1 MRVQKYC
8 FFRKYANIF
17 AYLGIFLLFC
27 RRKGEISTMK
37 LNFNTVREFL
47 KTTLNLTNDVDIQAA
62 SENIR
67 KNIPFRGPNVYIL
80 FVAIIIASVGLNVN
94 SIPVI
99 IGAMLISPLMGP
111 ITGLGLGLGT
121 NDREL
126 VLFSIKNLLVMV
138 GISLLA
144 ATLYFIL
151 TPLEIDNPT
160 ELLARTR
167 PTIYDVFI
175 ALFGGLAGVLE
186 TARKEKGTVISG
198 VAIATALMPPLC
210 TVGYG
215 IANLSWQY
223 TIGALFLF
231 SINCIF
237 IAMAAYLMAKF
248 LKFPMKTVEQHRT
261 RYFILSYALVI
272 LLAATSIFTG
282 YHVIRENDFTKL
294 ANRFVKKNQNIGK
307 TYIYDSQ
314 VNIDSKPYMLEL
326 RLAGETLNED
336 TKEMLLRDAEN
347 YGIMRSQIVIH
358 EDATV
363 QVDRFNETEI
373 VKNLMATNANNIQVR
388 DDSIKVLNAQIAHY
402 KQQELPAK
410 QLAEELQVQ
419 LPSITRLTLAKG
431 TALEQNVVMSEE
443 QVVVVA
449 HCIKMPGEEEKARV
463 YEWLKIRLQIQDLE
477 IIFDYEEAL
486 TE

>member
-1 MRVQKYC
+1 
-8 FFRKYANIF
+8 
-17 AYLGIFLLFC
+17 
-27 RRKGEISTMK
+27 MK
-37 LNFNTVREFL
+37 LNFNSIREFL
-47 KTTLNLTNDVDIQAA
+47 KTTLNLTNDVDIPAA
-62 SENIR
+62 IEDIR
-67 KNIPFRGPNVYIL
+67 SNIPFRGPNVYIL

-144 ATLYFIL
+144 ATLYFML

-186 TARKEKGTVISG
+186 TARKEKGTVLSG

-215 IANLSWQY
+215 IAHLSWQY

-237 IAMAAYLMAKF
+237 IAMAAYIMAKF
-248 LKFPMKTVEQHRT
+248 LKFPVKTVEKHRT
-261 RYFILSYALVI
+261 RYFILSYGLVL
-272 LLAATSIFTG
+272 LLAATSIFTA
-282 YHVIRENDFTKL
+282 YQVIRENEFTKQ
-294 ANRFVKKNQNIGK
+294 ANRFVKKNQTIGK

-314 VNIDSKPYMLEL
+314 VNIDAKPYALEL
-326 RLAGETLNED
+326 RLAGEALNDEIR
-336 TKEMLLRDAEN
+336 EMLLRDAEN
-347 YGIMRSQIVIH
+347 YGIMRSQIVMH

-363 QVDRFNETEI
+363 EIDRFNETEI
-373 VKNLMATNANNIQVR
+373 VKNLIATNASNIQVR
-388 DDSIKVLNAQIAHY
+388 DDSIKALNARIAY
-402 KQQELPAK
+402 YQQQQLPAE

-419 LPSITRLTLAKG
+419 LPTISRLTLAKG
-431 TALEQNVVMSEE
+431 TMLEQNVVMSDE

-449 HCIKMPGEEEKARV
+449 HCSEMPSEEEKTRV
-463 YEWLKIRLQIQDLE
+463 YEWLKVRLQVTNLE
-477 IIFDYEEAL
+477 IIFDQEAG
-486 TE
+486 TENTINAE

>member
-1 MRVQKYC
+1 
-8 FFRKYANIF
+8 
-17 AYLGIFLLFC
+17 
-27 RRKGEISTMK
+27 MK
-37 LNFNTVREFL
+37 LNFNTIREFL
-47 KTTLNLTNDVDIQAA
+47 KTTLNLTDYVDIPAA

-144 ATLYFIL
+144 ATLYFML

-248 LKFPMKTVEQHRT
+248 LKFPVKTVEQHRT

-314 VNIDSKPYMLEL
+314 VNIDNKPYMLEL

-373 VKNLMATNANNIQVR
+373 VKNLMATNASNLQVR
-388 DDSIKVLNAQIAHY
+388 DDSIKVLNAQITAY
-402 KQQELPAK
+402 KQRELPAK
-410 QLAEELQVQ
+410 QLAEELKVQ
-419 LPSITRLTLAKG
+419 LPSITRLTLARG
-431 TALEQNVVMSEE
+431 TALEQNMVMSEE

-449 HCIKMPGEEEKARV
+449 HCSEMPSEEEKTRV
-463 YEWLKIRLQIQDLE
+463 YEWLKIRLQVEDLE
-477 IIFDYEEAL
+477 MLFEE
-486 TE
+486 EIP

>member
-1 MRVQKYC
+1 
-8 FFRKYANIF
+8 
-17 AYLGIFLLFC
+17 
-27 RRKGEISTMK
+27 MK

-47 KTTLNLTNDVDIQAA
+47 KTTLNLTNDVDIPAA

-175 ALFGGLAGVLE
+175 ALFGGLAGILE

-223 TIGALFLF
+223 TVGALFLF

-272 LLAATSIFTG
+272 LLAAISIFTG

-314 VNIDSKPYMLEL
+314 VNIDTKPYMLEL

-373 VKNLMATNANNIQVR
+373 VKNLMATNASNIQVR
-388 DDSIKVLNAQIAHY
+388 DDSIRVLNAQIAAY
-402 KQQELPAK
+402 KRQELPAK

-419 LPSITRLTLAKG
+419 LPSIIRLTLAKG
-431 TALEQNVVMSEE
+431 TALEQNMVMSEE

-449 HCIKMPGEEEKARV
+449 HCSEMPSEEEKTRL
-463 YEWLKIRLQIQDLE
+463 YEWLKVRLQIDSLE
-477 IIFDYEEAL
+477 IIFD
-486 TE
+486 TENQ

>member
-1 MRVQKYC
+1 
-8 FFRKYANIF
+8 
-17 AYLGIFLLFC
+17 
-27 RRKGEISTMK
+27 MK
-37 LNFNTVREFL
+37 LNFNSIREFL
-47 KTTLNLTNDVDIQAA
+47 KTTLNLTNDVDIPAA
-62 SENIR
+62 IEDIR
-67 KNIPFRGPNVYIL
+67 SNIPFRGPNVYIL

-144 ATLYFIL
+144 ATLYFML

-186 TARKEKGTVISG
+186 TARKEKGTVLSG

-215 IANLSWQY
+215 IAHLSWQY

-237 IAMAAYLMAKF
+237 IAMAAYIMAKF
-248 LKFPMKTVEQHRT
+248 LKFPVKTVEQHRT
-261 RYFILSYALVI
+261 RYFILSYGLVL
-272 LLAATSIFTG
+272 LLAATSIFTA
-282 YHVIRENDFTKL
+282 YQVIRENEFTKQ
-294 ANRFVKKNQNIGK
+294 ANRFVKKNQTIGK

-314 VNIDSKPYMLEL
+314 VNIDVKPYALEL
-326 RLAGETLNED
+326 RLAGEALNDEIR
-336 TKEMLLRDAEN
+336 EMLLRDAEN
-347 YGIMRSQIVIH
+347 YGIMRSQIVMH

-363 QVDRFNETEI
+363 EIDRFNETEI
-373 VKNLMATNANNIQVR
+373 VKNLIATNASNIQVR
-388 DDSIKVLNAQIAHY
+388 DDSIKALNARIAY
-402 KQQELPAK
+402 YQQQQLPAE

-419 LPSITRLTLAKG
+419 LPTISRLTLAKG
-431 TALEQNVVMSEE
+431 TMLEQNVVMSDE

-449 HCIKMPGEEEKARV
+449 HCSEMPSEEEKTRV
-463 YEWLKIRLQIQDLE
+463 YEWLKVRLQVTNLE
-477 IIFDYEEAL
+477 IIFDQEAGAEN
-486 TE
+486 TINAE

>member
-1 MRVQKYC
+1 
-8 FFRKYANIF
+8 
-17 AYLGIFLLFC
+17 
-27 RRKGEISTMK
+27 MK
-37 LNFNTVREFL
+37 LNFNAVREFL
-47 KTTLNLTNDVDIQAA
+47 KTTLNLTNDVDIPAA

-80 FVAIIIASVGLNVN
+80 IVAIIIASVGLNVN

-126 VLFSIKNLLVMV
+126 VLFSIKNLLIMV

-144 ATLYFIL
+144 ATLYFML

-282 YHVIRENDFTKL
+282 YHVIRENDFTKM

-307 TYIYDSQ
+307 TYIYDYQ
-314 VNIDSKPYMLEL
+314 VNIDNKPYMLEL

-336 TKEMLLRDAEN
+336 TKEMLMRDAEN

-373 VKNLMATNANNIQVR
+373 VKNLMAINASNVQVR
-388 DDSIKVLNAQIAHY
+388 DDSIKVLNAQITAY
-402 KQQELPAK
+402 KQRELPAK

-419 LPSITRLTLAKG
+419 LPSITRLTLARG

-449 HCIKMPGEEEKARV
+449 HCSEMPSEEEKTRV
-463 YEWLKIRLQIQDLE
+463 YEWLKIRLQIDGLE
-477 IIFDYEEAL
+477 IIFD
-486 TE
+486 TETL

>member
-1 MRVQKYC
+1 
-8 FFRKYANIF
+8 
-17 AYLGIFLLFC
+17 
-27 RRKGEISTMK
+27 MK

-47 KTTLNLTNDVDIQAA
+47 KTTLNLTNDVDIPAA

-111 ITGLGLGLGT
+111 IIGLGLGLGT

-144 ATLYFIL
+144 ATMYFML

-223 TIGALFLF
+223 TVGALFLF

-314 VNIDSKPYMLEL
+314 VNIDTKPYMLEL

-373 VKNLMATNANNIQVR
+373 VKNLMATNASNIQVR
-388 DDSIKVLNAQIAHY
+388 DDSIKVLNAQIATY
-402 KQQELPAK
+402 KRQELPAK

-419 LPSITRLTLAKG
+419 LPSIIRLTLAKG
-431 TALEQNVVMSEE
+431 TALEQNMVMSEE

-449 HCIKMPGEEEKARV
+449 HCSEMPSEEEKTRL
-463 YEWLKIRLQIQDLE
+463 YEWLKVRLQIDSLE
-477 IIFDYEEAL
+477 IIFD
-486 TE
+486 TENQ

>member
-1 MRVQKYC
+1 
-8 FFRKYANIF
+8 
-17 AYLGIFLLFC
+17 
-27 RRKGEISTMK
+27 MK

-62 SENIR
+62 IEDIR
-67 KNIPFRGPNVYIL
+67 SNIPFRGPNVYIL

-186 TARKEKGTVISG
+186 TARKEKGTVLSG

-248 LKFPMKTVEQHRT
+248 LKFPVKTVEQHRT

-282 YHVIRENDFTKL
+282 YHVIRENDFTKM

-373 VKNLMATNANNIQVR
+373 VKNLMATNASNVQVR

-419 LPSITRLTLAKG
+419 LPSITRLTLARG

-449 HCIKMPGEEEKARV
+449 HCSEMPSEEEKTRV
-463 YEWLKIRLQIQDLE
+463 YEWLKIRLQIDGLE
-477 IIFDYEEAL
+477 IIFD
-486 TE
+486 TETL

>member
-1 MRVQKYC
+1 
-8 FFRKYANIF
+8 
-17 AYLGIFLLFC
+17 
-27 RRKGEISTMK
+27 MK

-47 KTTLNLTNDVDIQAA
+47 KITLNLTNDVDIPAA

-186 TARKEKGTVISG
+186 TARKEKGTVLSG

-248 LKFPMKTVEQHRT
+248 LKFPMKTVEEHRT

-314 VNIDSKPYMLEL
+314 VNIDTKPYMLEL

-373 VKNLMATNANNIQVR
+373 VKNLMATNASNVQVR

-419 LPSITRLTLAKG
+419 LPSITRLTVARG
-431 TALEQNVVMSEE
+431 TALEQNLVMSEE

-449 HCIKMPGEEEKARV
+449 HCSEMPSEEEKVRV
-463 YEWLKIRLQIQDLE
+463 YEWLKIRLQVEDLE
-477 IIFDYEEAL
+477 IIFD
-486 TE
+486 TETL

>member
-1 MRVQKYC
+1 MLNQIC
-8 FFRKYANIF
+8 
-17 AYLGIFLLFC
+17 
-27 RRKGEISTMK
+27 TMK
-37 LNFNTVREFL
+37 VNFNTVREFL

-248 LKFPMKTVEQHRT
+248 LKFPVKTVEQHRT
-261 RYFILSYALVI
+261 RYFILSYGLVI

-282 YHVIRENDFTKL
+282 YNVIRENDFTKL

-373 VKNLMATNANNIQVR
+373 VKNLIATNQSNVQVR
-388 DDSIKVLNAQIAHY
+388 DDSIKVLNAQITAY
-402 KQQELPAK
+402 KQRELPAK

-431 TALEQNVVMSEE
+431 TALEQNMVMSEE

-449 HCIKMPGEEEKARV
+449 HCSEMPSEEEKTRV
-463 YEWLKIRLQIQDLE
+463 YEWLKIRLQIDGLE
-477 IIFDYEEAL
+477 IIFD
-486 TE
+486 TETL

>member
-1 MRVQKYC
+1 
-8 FFRKYANIF
+8 
-17 AYLGIFLLFC
+17 
-27 RRKGEISTMK
+27 MK
-37 LNFNTVREFL
+37 LNLNTVREFL
-47 KTTLNLTNDVDIQAA
+47 KTTLNLTNDVDIPAA

-67 KNIPFRGPNVYIL
+67 KNVPFRGPNVYIL

-144 ATLYFIL
+144 ATLYFML

-223 TIGALFLF
+223 TVGALFLF
-231 SINCIF
+231 CINCIF

-248 LKFPMKTVEQHRT
+248 LKFPVKTVEQHRT

-282 YHVIRENDFTKL
+282 YQVIRENDFTKL

-314 VNIDSKPYMLEL
+314 VNIDVKPYMLEL
-326 RLAGETLNED
+326 RLAGETLNDD
-336 TKEMLLRDAEN
+336 TKEMLFRDAEN
-347 YGIMRSQIVIH
+347 YGIMRSQIVIY

-373 VKNLMATNANNIQVR
+373 VKNLLATNASNMQLR
-388 DDSIKVLNAQIAHY
+388 DDSIKVLNAQIAAY

-431 TALEQNVVMSEE
+431 TALEQNLVMSEE

-449 HCIKMPGEEEKARV
+449 HCSEMPSEEEKQRV
-463 YEWLKIRLQIQDLE
+463 YDWLKVRLQVEDVV
-477 IIFDYEEAL
+477 IIFEKV
-486 TE
+486 TEI

>member
-1 MRVQKYC
+1 
-8 FFRKYANIF
+8 
-17 AYLGIFLLFC
+17 
-27 RRKGEISTMK
+27 MK

-47 KTTLNLTNDVDIQAA
+47 KTTLNLTNDVDIPAA

-144 ATLYFIL
+144 ATMYFML

-223 TIGALFLF
+223 TVGALFLF

-314 VNIDSKPYMLEL
+314 VNIDTKPYMLEL

-373 VKNLMATNANNIQVR
+373 VKNLMATNASNIQVR
-388 DDSIKVLNAQIAHY
+388 DDSIKVLNAQIATY
-402 KQQELPAK
+402 KRQELPAK

-419 LPSITRLTLAKG
+419 LPSIIRLTLAKG

-449 HCIKMPGEEEKARV
+449 HCSEMPSEEEKTRL
-463 YEWLKIRLQIQDLE
+463 YEWLKVRLQIDSLE
-477 IIFDYEEAL
+477 IIFD
-486 TE
+486 TENQ

>member
-1 MRVQKYC
+1 
-8 FFRKYANIF
+8 
-17 AYLGIFLLFC
+17 
-27 RRKGEISTMK
+27 MK
-37 LNFNTVREFL
+37 LNLNTVREFL
-47 KTTLNLTNDVDIQAA
+47 ATTLNLTNDVDIPAA

-186 TARKEKGTVISG
+186 TARKEKGTVLSG

-248 LKFPMKTVEQHRT
+248 LKFPVKTVEQHRT

-282 YHVIRENDFTKL
+282 YHVIRENDFTKM

-314 VNIDSKPYMLEL
+314 VNIDTKPYMLEL

-373 VKNLMATNANNIQVR
+373 VKNLMATNASNVQVR

-419 LPSITRLTLAKG
+419 LPSITRLTLARG

-449 HCIKMPGEEEKARV
+449 HCSEMPSEEEKVRV
-463 YEWLKIRLQIQDLE
+463 YEWLKIRLQVEDLE
-477 IIFDYEEAL
+477 IIFD
-486 TE
+486 TETL

>member
-1 MRVQKYC
+1 MQ
-8 FFRKYANIF
+8 
-17 AYLGIFLLFC
+17 IFL
-27 RRKGEISTMK
+27 RKSEKKCNFARKNTKISAMK
-37 LNFNTVREFL
+37 LNFNIREFF
-47 KTTLNLTNDVDIQAA
+47 KNTLNLTHYVDIPAA
-62 SENIR
+62 SDNIR

-111 ITGLGLGLGT
+111 IIGLGLGLGT

-126 VLFSIKNLLVMV
+126 VLFSIKNLLIMV

-186 TARKEKGTVISG
+186 TARKEKGTVMAG

-215 IANLSWQY
+215 IANLSLQY
-223 TIGALFLF
+223 TLGALFLF

-248 LKFPMKTVEQHRT
+248 LKFPMRTVEQHRT
-261 RYFILSYALVI
+261 RYYILSYSLVI
-272 LLAATSIFTG
+272 LLAGISIVTG
-282 YHVIRENDFTKL
+282 YQVIRENEFTKS
-294 ANRFVKKNQNIGK
+294 ANRFVKKNHTIGK
-307 TYIYDSQ
+307 TYIYDYQ
-314 VNIDSKPYMLEL
+314 VEIDKKPYKIEL
-326 RLAGETLNED
+326 RLAGESLNSD
-336 TKEMLLRDAEN
+336 TREMLMRDAES

-363 QVDRFNETEI
+363 QIDQFNETEI
-373 VKNLMATNANNIQVR
+373 VKNLISTNASNMQVR
-388 DDSIKVLNAQIAHY
+388 DDSIKVLNAQIAAY
-402 KQQELPAK
+402 KQQELPAV
-410 QLAEELQVQ
+410 QLAAELQTQ
-419 LPSITRLTLAKG
+419 LPSITRVTLAKG
-431 TALEQNVVMSEE
+431 TELENTIVTSEQ
-443 QVVVVA
+443 QVVVVI
-449 HCIKMPGEEEKARV
+449 HTTDSPTDEERLRL
-463 YEWLKIRLQIQDLE
+463 YEWLKIRLQVQDLE
-477 IIFDYEEAL
+477 MIFNYQPAIPIVQ
-486 TE
+486 

>member
-1 MRVQKYC
+1 
-8 FFRKYANIF
+8 
-17 AYLGIFLLFC
+17 
-27 RRKGEISTMK
+27 MK
-37 LNFNTVREFL
+37 LNLNTVREFL
-47 KTTLNLTNDVDIQAA
+47 KTTLNLTNDVDIPAA

-67 KNIPFRGPNVYIL
+67 KNVPFRGPNVYIL

-144 ATLYFIL
+144 ATLYFML

-223 TIGALFLF
+223 TVGALFLF
-231 SINCIF
+231 CINCIF

-248 LKFPMKTVEQHRT
+248 LKFPVKTVEQHRT
-261 RYFILSYALVI
+261 RYFVLSYALVI

-282 YHVIRENDFTKL
+282 YQVIRENDFTKL

-314 VNIDSKPYMLEL
+314 VNIDVKPYMLEL
-326 RLAGETLNED
+326 RLAGETLNDD
-336 TKEMLLRDAEN
+336 TKEMLFRDAEN

-373 VKNLMATNANNIQVR
+373 VKNLIATNASNMQLR
-388 DDSIKVLNAQIAHY
+388 DDSIKVLNAQIAAY

-431 TALEQNVVMSEE
+431 TALEQNLVMSEE

-449 HCIKMPGEEEKARV
+449 YCSEMPSEEEKQRV
-463 YEWLKIRLQIQDLE
+463 YDWLKVRLQVEDIV
-477 IIFDYEEAL
+477 IIFERV
-486 TE
+486 TEI

>member
-1 MRVQKYC
+1 
-8 FFRKYANIF
+8 
-17 AYLGIFLLFC
+17 
-27 RRKGEISTMK
+27 MK
-37 LNFNTVREFL
+37 LNFNIREFL
-47 KTTLNLTNDVDIQAA
+47 TDTLNLTNYVDIPAA
-62 SENIR
+62 NDNIR
-67 KNIPFRGPNVYIL
+67 KNIPFKGPNVYIL
-80 FVAIIIASVGLNVN
+80 FAAVIIASVGLNVN

-111 ITGLGLGLGT
+111 IIGLGLGLGT
-121 NDREL
+121 NDRDL

-175 ALFGGLAGVLE
+175 ALFGGMAGVLE
-186 TARKEKGTVISG
+186 TARKEKGTVVSG

-215 IANLSWQY
+215 IANMSWQY

-248 LKFPMKTVEQHRT
+248 LKFPVLTVEQNRR
-261 RYFILSYALVI
+261 RYYILSYGLVI
-272 LLAATSIFTG
+272 LLAGTSVVTG
-282 YHVIRENDFTKL
+282 YQVIRENEFTKN
-294 ANRFVKKNQNIGK
+294 ANRFVKKNHTIGK

-314 VNIDSKPYMLEL
+314 VDIDSKPYMLEL
-326 RLAGETLNED
+326 RLAGETLNDD
-336 TKEMLLRDAEN
+336 TREMLLRDAEN

-363 QVDRFNETEI
+363 QVDRFNETEL
-373 VKNLMATNANNIQVR
+373 VKSLIATNTNNIQVR
-388 DDSIKVLNAQIAHY
+388 DDSIKVLNAQLENY
-402 KQQELPAK
+402 KQQQLPAA
-410 QLAEELQVQ
+410 QLAAELQVQ
-419 LPSITRLTLAKG
+419 MPDIVRITMAKG
-431 TALEQNVVMSEE
+431 TAVEKDVVTSEN
-443 QVVVVA
+443 QVVVIVY
-449 HCIKMPGEEEKARV
+449 CNKMPGETERAKV
-463 YEWLKIRLQIQDLE
+463 LEWLKVRLQVEDIE
-477 IIFDYEEAL
+477 IIFERA
-486 TE
+486 

>member
-1 MRVQKYC
+1 
-8 FFRKYANIF
+8 
-17 AYLGIFLLFC
+17 
-27 RRKGEISTMK
+27 MK
-37 LNFNTVREFL
+37 LNFNTIREFL
-47 KTTLNLTNDVDIQAA
+47 KNTLNLTNDVDIPAA
-62 SENIR
+62 IEDIR
-67 KNIPFRGPNVYIL
+67 SNIPFRGPNVYIL

-248 LKFPMKTVEQHRT
+248 LKFPVKTVEQHRT
-261 RYFILSYALVI
+261 RYFILSYGLVI

-282 YHVIRENDFTKL
+282 YNVIRENDFTKL

-373 VKNLMATNANNIQVR
+373 VKNLMATNASNVQVR
-388 DDSIKVLNAQIAHY
+388 DDSIKVLNAQITAY
-402 KQQELPAK
+402 KQRELPAK

-431 TALEQNVVMSEE
+431 TALEQNMVMSEE

-449 HCIKMPGEEEKARV
+449 HCSEMPSEEEKTRV
-463 YEWLKIRLQIQDLE
+463 YEWLKVRLQIDSLE
-477 IIFDYEEAL
+477 IIFEE
-486 TE
+486 EN

>member
-1 MRVQKYC
+1 
-8 FFRKYANIF
+8 
-17 AYLGIFLLFC
+17 
-27 RRKGEISTMK
+27 MK
-37 LNFNTVREFL
+37 LNFNIREFL
-47 KTTLNLTNDVDIQAA
+47 TDTLNLTNYVDIPAA
-62 SENIR
+62 NDNIR
-67 KNIPFRGPNVYIL
+67 KNIPFKGPNVYIL
-80 FVAIIIASVGLNVN
+80 FAAVIIASVGLNVN

-111 ITGLGLGLGT
+111 IIGLGLGLGT
-121 NDREL
+121 NDRDL

-175 ALFGGLAGVLE
+175 ALFGGMAGVLE
-186 TARKEKGTVISG
+186 TARKEKGTVVSG

-215 IANLSWQY
+215 IANMSWQY

-248 LKFPMKTVEQHRT
+248 LKFPVLTVEQNRR
-261 RYFILSYALVI
+261 RYYILSYGLVI
-272 LLAATSIFTG
+272 LLAGTSVVTG
-282 YHVIRENDFTKL
+282 YQVIRENEFTKN
-294 ANRFVKKNQNIGK
+294 ANRFVKKNHTIGK

-314 VNIDSKPYMLEL
+314 VDIDSKPYMLEL
-326 RLAGETLNED
+326 RLAGETLNND
-336 TKEMLLRDAEN
+336 TREMLLRDAEN

-363 QVDRFNETEI
+363 QVDRLNETEI
-373 VKNLMATNANNIQVR
+373 VKNLIATNTNNIQVR
-388 DDSIKVLNAQIAHY
+388 DDSIKVLNAQLENY
-402 KQQELPAK
+402 KQQQLPAA
-410 QLAEELQVQ
+410 QLAAELQVQ
-419 LPSITRLTLAKG
+419 MPDIVRVTMAKG
-431 TALEQNVVMSEE
+431 TSMEKDVVTSEN
-443 QVVVVA
+443 QVVVIVY
-449 HCIKMPGEEEKARV
+449 CSKQPGEMERAKV
-463 YEWLKIRLQIQDLE
+463 LEWLKVRLQVEDIE
-477 IIFDYEEAL
+477 IIFERA
-486 TE
+486 

>member
-1 MRVQKYC
+1 
-8 FFRKYANIF
+8 
-17 AYLGIFLLFC
+17 
-27 RRKGEISTMK
+27 MK
-37 LNFNTVREFL
+37 LNFNSIREFL
-47 KTTLNLTNDVDIQAA
+47 KTTLNLTNDVDIPTA

-126 VLFSIKNLLVMV
+126 VLFSIKHLLVMV

-144 ATLYFIL
+144 ATLYFML
-151 TPLEIDNPT
+151 TPLDIDNPT

-215 IANLSWQY
+215 IANLSWRY

-248 LKFPMKTVEQHRT
+248 LKFPVKTVEQHRT
-261 RYFILSYALVI
+261 RYFILSYGLVLALAV
-272 LLAATSIFTG
+272 TSIVTG

-326 RLAGETLNED
+326 RLAGETLNDD

-358 EDATV
+358 EDVTV

-373 VKNLMATNANNIQVR
+373 VKNLLATNASNIQIR
-388 DDSIKVLNAQIAHY
+388 EDSIKVLNAQIALY

-419 LPSITRLTLAKG
+419 LPSITRLTLARG
-431 TALEQNVVMSEE
+431 TALEQNVVMSEA

-449 HCIKMPGEEEKARV
+449 HCSEMPSEEEKTRL
-463 YEWLKIRLQIQDLE
+463 YEWLKVRLQIDSLE
-477 IIFDYEEAL
+477 IIFEE
-486 TE
+486 EKP

>member
-1 MRVQKYC
+1 
-8 FFRKYANIF
+8 
-17 AYLGIFLLFC
+17 
-27 RRKGEISTMK
+27 MK
-37 LNFNTVREFL
+37 LNFNIREFL
-47 KTTLNLTNDVDIQAA
+47 TDTLNLTNYVDIPAA
-62 SENIR
+62 NDNIR
-67 KNIPFRGPNVYIL
+67 KNIPFKGPNVYIL
-80 FVAIIIASVGLNVN
+80 FAAVIIASVGLNVN

-111 ITGLGLGLGT
+111 IIGLGLGLGT
-121 NDREL
+121 NDRDL

-175 ALFGGLAGVLE
+175 ALFGGMAGVLE
-186 TARKEKGTVISG
+186 TARKEKGTVVSG

-248 LKFPMKTVEQHRT
+248 LKFPVLTVEQNRR
-261 RYFILSYALVI
+261 RYYILSYGLVI
-272 LLAATSIFTG
+272 LLAGTSVVTG
-282 YHVIRENDFTKL
+282 YQVIRENEFTKN
-294 ANRFVKKNQNIGK
+294 ANRFVKKNHTIGK

-314 VNIDSKPYMLEL
+314 VDIDSKPYMLEL
-326 RLAGETLNED
+326 RLAGETLNND
-336 TKEMLLRDAEN
+336 TREMLLRDAEN

-363 QVDRFNETEI
+363 QVDRLNETEI
-373 VKNLMATNANNIQVR
+373 VKNLIATNTNNIQVR
-388 DDSIKVLNAQIAHY
+388 DDSIKVLNAQLENY
-402 KQQELPAK
+402 KQQQLPAA
-410 QLAEELQVQ
+410 QLAAELQVQ
-419 LPSITRLTLAKG
+419 MPDIVRVTMAKG
-431 TALEQNVVMSEE
+431 TSMEKDVVTSEN
-443 QVVVVA
+443 QVVVIVY
-449 HCIKMPGEEEKARV
+449 CSKQPGEMERAKV
-463 YEWLKIRLQIQDLE
+463 LEWLKVRLQVEDIE
-477 IIFDYEEAL
+477 IIFERA
-486 TE
+486 

>member
-1 MRVQKYC
+1 
-8 FFRKYANIF
+8 
-17 AYLGIFLLFC
+17 
-27 RRKGEISTMK
+27 MK

-47 KTTLNLTNDVDIQAA
+47 KTTLNLTNDVDIPAA

-186 TARKEKGTVISG
+186 TARKEKGTVLSG

-210 TVGYG
+210 TIGYG

-223 TIGALFLF
+223 TVGALFLF

-282 YHVIRENDFTKL
+282 YHVIRENDFTKM

-373 VKNLMATNANNIQVR
+373 VKNLIATNASNIQVR
-388 DDSIKVLNAQIAHY
+388 DDSIRVLNAQIAAY
-402 KQQELPAK
+402 KRQELPAK

-449 HCIKMPGEEEKARV
+449 HCSEMPSEEEKTRL
-463 YEWLKIRLQIQDLE
+463 YEWLKVRLQIDSLE
-477 IIFDYEEAL
+477 IIFD
-486 TE
+486 TENQ

>member
-1 MRVQKYC
+1 
-8 FFRKYANIF
+8 
-17 AYLGIFLLFC
+17 
-27 RRKGEISTMK
+27 MK
-37 LNFNTVREFL
+37 LNFNIREFL
-47 KTTLNLTNDVDIQAA
+47 TDTLNLTNYVDIPAA
-62 SENIR
+62 NDNIR
-67 KNIPFRGPNVYIL
+67 KNIPFKGPNVYIL
-80 FVAIIIASVGLNVN
+80 FAAVIIASVGLNVN

-111 ITGLGLGLGT
+111 IIGLGLGLGT
-121 NDREL
+121 NDRDL

-144 ATLYFIL
+144 ATLYFML

-175 ALFGGLAGVLE
+175 ALFGGMAGVLE

-215 IANLSWQY
+215 IANMSWQY

-248 LKFPMKTVEQHRT
+248 LKFPVLTVEQNRR
-261 RYFILSYALVI
+261 RYYILSYGLVI
-272 LLAATSIFTG
+272 LLAGTSVVTG
-282 YHVIRENDFTKL
+282 YQVIRENEFTKN
-294 ANRFVKKNQNIGK
+294 ANRFVKKNHTIGK

-314 VNIDSKPYMLEL
+314 VDIDSKPYKLEL
-326 RLAGETLNED
+326 RLAGETLNDD
-336 TKEMLLRDAEN
+336 TREMLLRDAEN

-363 QVDRFNETEI
+363 QVDRFNETEL
-373 VKNLMATNANNIQVR
+373 VKSLIATNTNNIQVR
-388 DDSIKVLNAQIAHY
+388 DDSIKVLNAQLENY
-402 KQQELPAK
+402 KQQQLPAA
-410 QLAEELQVQ
+410 QLAAELQVQ
-419 LPSITRLTLAKG
+419 MPDIVRITMAKG
-431 TALEQNVVMSEE
+431 TAVEKDVVTSEN
-443 QVVVVA
+443 QVVVIVY
-449 HCIKMPGEEEKARV
+449 CSKQPGETERAKV
-463 YEWLKIRLQIQDLE
+463 LEWLKVRLQVEDIE
-477 IIFDYEEAL
+477 IIFERA
-486 TE
+486 

>member
-1 MRVQKYC
+1 
-8 FFRKYANIF
+8 
-17 AYLGIFLLFC
+17 
-27 RRKGEISTMK
+27 MK
-37 LNFNTVREFL
+37 VNFNTVREFL
-47 KTTLNLTNDVDIQAA
+47 KTTLNLTNDVDIPAA

-144 ATLYFIL
+144 ATMYFML

-223 TIGALFLF
+223 TVGALFLF

-272 LLAATSIFTG
+272 LLAVTSIFTG

-314 VNIDSKPYMLEL
+314 VNIDTKPYMLEL

-373 VKNLMATNANNIQVR
+373 VKNLIATNASNIQVR
-388 DDSIKVLNAQIAHY
+388 DDSIRVLNAQIAAY
-402 KQQELPAK
+402 KRQELPAK

-419 LPSITRLTLAKG
+419 LPSIIRLTLAKG
-431 TALEQNVVMSEE
+431 TALAQNVVMSDE

-449 HCIKMPGEEEKARV
+449 HCSEMPSEEEKTRL
-463 YEWLKIRLQIQDLE
+463 YEWLKVRLQIDSLE
-477 IIFDYEEAL
+477 IIFD
-486 TE
+486 TENQ

>member
-1 MRVQKYC
+1 
-8 FFRKYANIF
+8 
-17 AYLGIFLLFC
+17 
-27 RRKGEISTMK
+27 MK

-47 KTTLNLTNDVDIQAA
+47 KTTLNLTNDVDIPAA

-144 ATLYFIL
+144 ATLYFIV

-186 TARKEKGTVISG
+186 TARKEKGTVLSG

-210 TVGYG
+210 TIGYG

-223 TIGALFLF
+223 TVGALFLF

-282 YHVIRENDFTKL
+282 YHVIRENDFTKM

-373 VKNLMATNANNIQVR
+373 VKNLMATNASNVQVR

-419 LPSITRLTLAKG
+419 LPSITRLTLARG

-449 HCIKMPGEEEKARV
+449 HCSEMPSEEEKTRV
-463 YEWLKIRLQIQDLE
+463 YEWLKIRLQIDGLE
-477 IIFDYEEAL
+477 IIFDAETL
-486 TE
+486 

>member
-1 MRVQKYC
+1 
-8 FFRKYANIF
+8 
-17 AYLGIFLLFC
+17 
-27 RRKGEISTMK
+27 MK

-47 KTTLNLTNDVDIQAA
+47 KTTLNLTNDVDIHAA

-186 TARKEKGTVISG
+186 TARKEKGTVLSG

-248 LKFPMKTVEQHRT
+248 LKFPVKTVEQHRT

-282 YHVIRENDFTKL
+282 YHVIRENDFTKM

-314 VNIDSKPYMLEL
+314 VNIDTKPYMLEL

-373 VKNLMATNANNIQVR
+373 VKNLMATNASNVQVR

-419 LPSITRLTLAKG
+419 LPSITRLTLARG

-449 HCIKMPGEEEKARV
+449 HCSEMPSEEEKVRV
-463 YEWLKIRLQIQDLE
+463 YEWLKIRLQVEDLE
-477 IIFDYEEAL
+477 IIFD
-486 TE
+486 TETL

>member
-1 MRVQKYC
+1 
-8 FFRKYANIF
+8 
-17 AYLGIFLLFC
+17 
-27 RRKGEISTMK
+27 MK
-37 LNFNTVREFL
+37 LNLNTIREFL

-248 LKFPMKTVEQHRT
+248 LKFPVKTVEQHRT
-261 RYFILSYALVI
+261 RYFILSYGLVI

-282 YHVIRENDFTKL
+282 YNVIRENDFTKL

-373 VKNLMATNANNIQVR
+373 VKNLIATNQSNVQVR
-388 DDSIKVLNAQIAHY
+388 DDSIKVLNAQITAY
-402 KQQELPAK
+402 KQRELPAK

-431 TALEQNVVMSEE
+431 TALEQNMVMSEE

-449 HCIKMPGEEEKARV
+449 HCSEMPSEEEKTRV
-463 YEWLKIRLQIQDLE
+463 YEWLKVRLQIDGLE
-477 IIFDYEEAL
+477 IIFD
-486 TE
+486 TENQ

>member
-1 MRVQKYC
+1 
-8 FFRKYANIF
+8 
-17 AYLGIFLLFC
+17 
-27 RRKGEISTMK
+27 MK
-37 LNFNTVREFL
+37 LNFNTIREFL
-47 KTTLNLTNDVDIQAA
+47 KNTLNLTNDVDIPAA
-62 SENIR
+62 IEDIR
-67 KNIPFRGPNVYIL
+67 SNIPFRGPNVYIL

-144 ATLYFIL
+144 ATLYFML

-248 LKFPMKTVEQHRT
+248 LKFPVKTVEQHRT
-261 RYFILSYALVI
+261 RYFILSYGLVI

-282 YHVIRENDFTKL
+282 YNVIRENDFTKL

-373 VKNLMATNANNIQVR
+373 VKNLMATNASNVQVR
-388 DDSIKVLNAQIAHY
+388 DDSIKVLNAQITAY
-402 KQQELPAK
+402 KQRELPAK

-431 TALEQNVVMSEE
+431 TALEQNMVMSEE

-449 HCIKMPGEEEKARV
+449 HCSEMPSEEEKARV
-463 YEWLKIRLQIQDLE
+463 YEWLKVRLQIDSLE
-477 IIFDYEEAL
+477 IIFEE
-486 TE
+486 EN

>member
-1 MRVQKYC
+1 
-8 FFRKYANIF
+8 
-17 AYLGIFLLFC
+17 
-27 RRKGEISTMK
+27 MK
-37 LNFNTVREFL
+37 VNFNTVREFL

-62 SENIR
+62 IEDIR
-67 KNIPFRGPNVYIL
+67 SNIPFRGPNVYIL

-151 TPLEIDNPT
+151 TPLEIENPT

-223 TIGALFLF
+223 TVGALFLF

-282 YHVIRENDFTKL
+282 YHVIRENDFTKM

-373 VKNLMATNANNIQVR
+373 VKNLMATNASNVQVR

-419 LPSITRLTLAKG
+419 LPSITRLTLARG

-449 HCIKMPGEEEKARV
+449 HCSEMPSEEEKTRV
-463 YEWLKIRLQIQDLE
+463 YEWLKIRLQIDGLE
-477 IIFDYEEAL
+477 IIFD
-486 TE
+486 TETL

>member
-1 MRVQKYC
+1 
-8 FFRKYANIF
+8 
-17 AYLGIFLLFC
+17 
-27 RRKGEISTMK
+27 MK
-37 LNFNTVREFL
+37 LNFNIREFIQN
-47 KTTLNLTNDVDIQAA
+47 TLNLTNYVDIPAA
-62 SENIR
+62 SENIK

-111 ITGLGLGLGT
+111 IIGLGLGLGT

-126 VLFSIKNLLVMV
+126 VLFSIKNLLIMV

-186 TARKEKGTVISG
+186 TARKEKGTVMAG

-215 IANLSWQY
+215 IANLSLQY
-223 TIGALFLF
+223 TLGALFLF

-237 IAMAAYLMAKF
+237 IALAAYLMAKF
-248 LKFPMKTVEQHRT
+248 LKFPVKTVEQHRT
-261 RYFILSYALVI
+261 RYYILSYGLV
-272 LLAATSIFTG
+272 LMLMFTSIVTG
-282 YHVIRENDFTKL
+282 YQVIRENNFTKI
-294 ANRFVKKNQNIGK
+294 ANRFVKKNHTIGK

-314 VNIDSKPYMLEL
+314 VNVDKKPYIVEL
-326 RLAGETLNED
+326 RLAGEALSQD
-336 TKEMLLRDAEN
+336 TREMLMRDAES
-347 YGIMRSQIVIH
+347 YGIMRSQIVIY

-363 QVDRFNETEI
+363 QIDRFNETEI
-373 VKNLMATNANNIQVR
+373 VKNLISTNASNIQVR
-388 DDSIKVLNAQIAHY
+388 DDSIKVLNAQIAAY
-402 KQQELPAK
+402 KQQELPAV
-410 QLAEELQVQ
+410 QLAAELQVQ
-419 LPSITRLTLAKG
+419 LPTIIRVTLAKG
-431 TALEQNVVMSEE
+431 TALEHNVVTTEQ
-443 QVVVVA
+443 QVVIVV
-449 HCIKMPGEEEKARV
+449 HCSEMPTDEEKTRV
-463 YEWLKIRLQIQDLE
+463 YEWLKVRLQVNALE
-477 IIFDYEEAL
+477 IIFDEQGV
-486 TE
+486 

>member
-1 MRVQKYC
+1 
-8 FFRKYANIF
+8 
-17 AYLGIFLLFC
+17 
-27 RRKGEISTMK
+27 MK

-47 KTTLNLTNDVDIQAA
+47 KITLNLTNDVDIQAA

-431 TALEQNVVMSEE
+431 TALEQNMVMSEE

-449 HCIKMPGEEEKARV
+449 HCIEMPSEEEKARV

>member
-1 MRVQKYC
+1 
-8 FFRKYANIF
+8 
-17 AYLGIFLLFC
+17 
-27 RRKGEISTMK
+27 MK
-37 LNFNTVREFL
+37 LNFNTIREFL
-47 KTTLNLTNDVDIQAA
+47 KNTLNLTDYVDISAA

-248 LKFPMKTVEQHRT
+248 LKFPVKTVEQHRT
-261 RYFILSYALVI
+261 RYFILSYGLVI

-282 YHVIRENDFTKL
+282 YNVIRENDFTKL

-373 VKNLMATNANNIQVR
+373 VKNLMATNASNVQVR
-388 DDSIKVLNAQIAHY
+388 DDSIKVLNAQITAY
-402 KQQELPAK
+402 KQRELPAK

-431 TALEQNVVMSEE
+431 TALEQNMVMSEE

-449 HCIKMPGEEEKARV
+449 HCSEMPSEEEKARV
-463 YEWLKIRLQIQDLE
+463 YEWLKVRLQIDSLE
-477 IIFDYEEAL
+477 IIFEGEN
-486 TE
+486 

>member
-1 MRVQKYC
+1 M
-8 FFRKYANIF
+8 
-17 AYLGIFLLFC
+17 
-27 RRKGEISTMK
+27 
-37 LNFNTVREFL
+37 
-47 KTTLNLTNDVDIQAA
+47 
-62 SENIR
+62 
-67 KNIPFRGPNVYIL
+67 YIL
-80 FVAIIIASVGLNVN
+80 FAAVIIASVGLNVN

-111 ITGLGLGLGT
+111 IIGLGLGLGT
-121 NDREL
+121 NDRDL

-144 ATLYFIL
+144 ATLYFML

-175 ALFGGLAGVLE
+175 ALFGGMAGVLE

-248 LKFPMKTVEQHRT
+248 LKFPVLTVEQNRR
-261 RYFILSYALVI
+261 RYYILSYGLVI
-272 LLAATSIFTG
+272 LLAGTSVVTG
-282 YHVIRENDFTKL
+282 YQVIRENEFTKN
-294 ANRFVKKNQNIGK
+294 ANRFVKKNHTIGK

-314 VNIDSKPYMLEL
+314 VDIDSKPYMLEL
-326 RLAGETLNED
+326 RLAGETLNDD
-336 TKEMLLRDAEN
+336 TREMLLRDAEN

-363 QVDRFNETEI
+363 QVDRFNETEL
-373 VKNLMATNANNIQVR
+373 VKSLIATNTNNIQVR
-388 DDSIKVLNAQIAHY
+388 DDSIKVLNAQLENY
-402 KQQELPAK
+402 KQQQLPAA
-410 QLAEELQVQ
+410 QLAAELQVQ
-419 LPSITRLTLAKG
+419 MPDIVRITMAKG
-431 TALEQNVVMSEE
+431 TAMEKDVVTSEN
-443 QVVVVA
+443 QVVVIVY
-449 HCIKMPGEEEKARV
+449 CSKQPGETERAKV
-463 YEWLKIRLQIQDLE
+463 LEWLKVRLQVEDIE
-477 IIFDYEEAL
+477 IIFERA
-486 TE
+486 

>member
-1 MRVQKYC
+1 
-8 FFRKYANIF
+8 
-17 AYLGIFLLFC
+17 
-27 RRKGEISTMK
+27 MK
-37 LNFNTVREFL
+37 VNFNTVREFL

-248 LKFPMKTVEQHRT
+248 LKFPVKTVEQHRT
-261 RYFILSYALVI
+261 RYFILSYGLVI

-282 YHVIRENDFTKL
+282 YNVIRENDFTKL

-347 YGIMRSQIVIH
+347 YGIMRSQIMIH

-373 VKNLMATNANNIQVR
+373 VKNLIATNQSNVQVR
-388 DDSIKVLNAQIAHY
+388 DDSIKVLNAQITAY
-402 KQQELPAK
+402 KQRELPAK

-431 TALEQNVVMSEE
+431 TALEQNMVMSEE

-449 HCIKMPGEEEKARV
+449 HCSEMPSEEEKTRV
-463 YEWLKIRLQIQDLE
+463 YEWLKVRLQIEGLE
-477 IIFDYEEAL
+477 IIFEE
-486 TE
+486 E

>member
-1 MRVQKYC
+1 
-8 FFRKYANIF
+8 
-17 AYLGIFLLFC
+17 
-27 RRKGEISTMK
+27 MK

-431 TALEQNVVMSEE
+431 TALEQNMVMSEE

-449 HCIKMPGEEEKARV
+449 HCSEMPSEEEKARI
-463 YEWLKIRLQIQDLE
+463 YEWLKIRLQIQYLE